1 MPIKAKG
8 KTLTNAHFYDFS
20 KSEKYIP
27 KDTEINI
34 IDILEEFYVVNYEGF
49 NVLIKKSDVTII

>member
-8 KTLTNAHFYDFS
+8 KTLTNAYFYDFS
-20 KSEKYIP
+20 KSNKYIP